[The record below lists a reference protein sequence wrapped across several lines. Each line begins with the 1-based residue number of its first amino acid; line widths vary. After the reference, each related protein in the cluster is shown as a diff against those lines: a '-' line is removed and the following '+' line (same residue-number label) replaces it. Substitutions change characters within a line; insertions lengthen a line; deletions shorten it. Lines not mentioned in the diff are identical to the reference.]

1 MKFIELKDYSGHY
14 FYVNTYDIILIEYYD
29 IDFSKIYL
37 RNREY
42 PIVAKEIP
50 EKIYDK
56 IKSK

>member
-42 PIVAKEIP
+42 PIVAK
-50 EKIYDK
+50 
-56 IKSK
+56 